1 MLLVDVVR
9 TSESVAAT
17 RSRTKKIAALAELIG
32 RLPPDEVVVV
42 VGMLVAAPVQGRLGV
57 GWSTLRHIEAGPAE
71 DASLTVADVDALLT
85 ALAGTAGPGSAASRH
100 ALLIHV
106 FGRATAAERS
116 FLMSVLMG
124 EVRQGALESLLGDAV
139 AKASDTPVD
148 LVRRAWMLTGS
159 LTETAR
165 LAMTGGEPAL
175 SAVGVQVLRPI
186 KPMLAA
192 TAPSVEAAL
201 ADTGEAVVD
210 YKLDGARIQVHRDGD
225 TIAVFTRSL
234 KDVTSRVPEVV
245 SIVAGLPAQR
255 LILDGESLVLDDT
268 SSRPRSFADTQS
280 RFGAQATRQELLR
293 PYFFD
298 LLHVDGRDLIDEPL
312 TVRLDELERVAGPWR
327 VPSIRTAA
335 PDVGAQVLTDAL
347 AAGHEGVVV
356 KSVSSI
362 YAAGRRGSG
371 WQKVKP
377 VLTLDL
383 VVLAAE
389 WGHGRRVGW
398 LSNLHLGARDP
409 DGSYGEPGGFVMVG
423 KTFKGMTDVLLSWQ
437 TEALQAI
444 ETRRTAGTVWV
455 RPELVVEIAF
465 DAAQVSSRYPGGAA
479 LRFARVVRYRDDKSA
494 EETDTI
500 DAVREALPGGSPS
513 ESRIQRTAAGGRW
526 RQMGSRV
533 GSRLPGGLGQ
543 DDSAQNQPRT
553 EQLDPGQ
560 SLVQHQPGD
569 QAGHHRL
576 SHPEQPGPRRS
587 ET

>member
-1 MLLVDVVR
+1 MLLAEVVA
-9 TSESVAAT
+9 TSENVAAT
-17 RSRTKKIAALAELIG
+17 RSRIAKTTLLAKLIG
-32 RLPPDEVVVV
+32 RLAPTEVVAV
-42 VGMLVAAPVQGRLGV
+42 VGMLVAAPPQGRLGV
-57 GWSTLRHIEAGPAE
+57 GWSTLRQIEADPA
-71 DASLTVADVDALLT
+71 DAPELSVADIDSLFS
-85 ALAGTAGPGSAASRH
+85 ALAATSGAGSGASRL
-100 ALLIHV
+100 AMLTGV
-106 FGRATAAERS
+106 FGRATAAERP
-116 FLMSVLMG
+116 FLMGVLMG
-124 EVRQGALESLLGDAV
+124 EVRQGALESVVADGIAGAAAV
-139 AKASDTPVD
+139 SVD

-165 LAMTGGEPAL
+165 LAVTGGELELSRVAL
-175 SAVGVQVLRPI
+175 QVLRPI

-245 SIVAGLPAQR
+245 SIVAELPARQ
-255 LILDGESLVLDDT
+255 LILDGESLVLDDA
-268 SSRPRSFADTQS
+268 SNRPRSFADTQS

-298 LLHVDGRDLIDEPL
+298 LLHINGRDLIDEPL

-377 VLTLDL
+377 VRTLDL

-423 KTFKGMTDVLLSWQ
+423 KTFKGMTDVLLTWQ
-437 TEALQAI
+437 TGALQAI

-479 LRFARVVRYRDDKSA
+479 LRFARVVGYRDDKDA
-494 EETDTI
+494 GEADTI
-500 DAVREALPGGSPS
+500 EAVRAALPG
-513 ESRIQRTAAGGRW
+513 AAR
-526 RQMGSRV
+526 
-533 GSRLPGGLGQ
+533 GQ
-543 DDSAQNQPRT
+543 PMT
-553 EQLDPGQ
+553 
-560 SLVQHQPGD
+560 
-569 QAGHHRL
+569 
-576 SHPEQPGPRRS
+576 
-587 ET
+587 